1 MPRNIRTYS
10 RNEQLVQ
17 ARRALIIENA
27 LRLFLEKGYD
37 RTTVR
42 ELAKSCGMTE
52 GAIYRY
58 IGSKN
63 DILHLL
69 LLDTKVNFIED
80 FLKGLGDV
88 NTTDALKGCIN
99 VYYTWCNDAA
109 DRNMFYNREIINFS
123 AADRRTLLKSQAD
136 YIQFF
141 EKLIKRGVSEGVFK
155 VKDPLLIAHNIVM
168 QGFDWGLRRWFLR
181 SFFTLDRYIELQLEL
196 IFDLLH
202 VDSKTQEDNYL
213 TEVQRII

>member
-10 RNEQLVQ
+10 RNGQLVK

-69 LLDTKVNFIED
+69 LLDTNVNFIED

-88 NTTDALKGCIN
+88 DTGDALKECIN
-99 VYYTWCNDAA
+99 IYYTWCNDAA
-109 DRNMFYNREIINFS
+109 DRNIFYNREIINFS
-123 AADRRTLLKSQAD
+123 AADRQTLLKSQAD

-141 EKLIKRGVSEGVFK
+141 ENLIKKGVSEGVFK
-155 VKDPLLIAHNIVM
+155 AKSPLLVAHNIVM

-181 SFFTLDRYIELQLEL
+181 SFFTLDNYIKLQTELVMSYVLVNQLME
-196 IFDLLH
+196 
-202 VDSKTQEDNYL
+202 KKKKK
-213 TEVQRII
+213 

>member
-10 RNEQLVQ
+10 RNGQLVK

-69 LLDTKVNFIED
+69 LLDTNVNFIED

-88 NTTDALKGCIN
+88 NTDDALKECIN
-99 VYYTWCNDAA
+99 IYYTWCNDAA
-109 DRNMFYNREIINFS
+109 DRNIFYNREIINFS
-123 AADRRTLLKSQAD
+123 AADRQALLKSQAD

-141 EKLIKRGVSEGVFK
+141 ENLIKKGVSEGVFK
-155 VKDPLLIAHNIVM
+155 AKSPILVAHNIVM
-168 QGFDWGLRRWFLR
+168 QGFDWGLRRWFLH
-181 SFFTLDRYIELQLEL
+181 SFFTLDNYIKLQTELVMSYILVNQPME
-196 IFDLLH
+196 
-202 VDSKTQEDNYL
+202 KKKKK
-213 TEVQRII
+213 

>member
-10 RNEQLVQ
+10 RNGQLVK

-42 ELAKSCGMTE
+42 ELARACGMTE

-69 LLDTKVNFIED
+69 LLDTNVNFIED

-88 NTTDALKGCIN
+88 DTAKALKECISI
-99 VYYTWCNDAA
+99 YYTWCNDAA
-109 DRNMFYNREIINFS
+109 DRNIFYNREIINFS
-123 AADRRTLLKSQAD
+123 AADRQTLLKSQAD

-141 EKLIKRGVSEGVFK
+141 ENLIKKGVLEGVFNAK
-155 VKDPLLIAHNIVM
+155 SPLLVAHNIVM

-181 SFFTLDRYIELQLEL
+181 SFFTLDNYIKLQTELVMSHILVNQPME
-196 IFDLLH
+196 
-202 VDSKTQEDNYL
+202 KKKKK
-213 TEVQRII
+213 

>member
-10 RNEQLVQ
+10 RNGQLVK

-63 DILHLL
+63 DNLHQL
-69 LLDTKVNFIED
+69 LLDTNVNFIED

-88 NTTDALKGCIN
+88 NRADALKECIN
-99 VYYTWCNDAA
+99 IYYTWCNDAA
-109 DRNMFYNREIINFS
+109 DRNIFYNREIINFS
-123 AADRRTLLKSQAD
+123 AADRQTLLKSQAD

-141 EKLIKRGVSEGVFK
+141 ENLINKGVSEGVFK
-155 VKDPLLIAHNIVM
+155 AKSPLLVAHNIVM

-181 SFFTLDRYIELQLEL
+181 SFFTLDNYIKLQTELVMSYVLVNQLME
-196 IFDLLH
+196 
-202 VDSKTQEDNYL
+202 KKKKK
-213 TEVQRII
+213 

>member
-1 MPRNIRTYS
+1 MPRKIRTYS
-10 RNEQLVQ
+10 RNGQLVK

-42 ELAKSCGMTE
+42 ELAKACGMTE

-88 NTTDALKGCIN
+88 DSANALKECIN
-99 VYYTWCNDAA
+99 IYYTWCNDAS
-109 DRNMFYNREIINFS
+109 DRNIFYNREIINFS
-123 AADRRTLLKSQAD
+123 TADRQTLLKSQAD

-141 EKLIKRGVSEGVFK
+141 ENLIKKGVSQGVFK
-155 VKDPLLIAHNIVM
+155 AKSPLLVAHNIVM

-181 SFFTLDRYIELQLEL
+181 SFFTLDNYIKLQTELVMSYILVNQSME
-196 IFDLLH
+196 
-202 VDSKTQEDNYL
+202 KKK
-213 TEVQRII
+213 

>member
-10 RNEQLVQ
+10 RNGQLVK

-80 FLKGLGDV
+80 FLKGLGEV
-88 NTTDALKGCIN
+88 NTADALKECIN
-99 VYYTWCNDAA
+99 IYYTWCNAAA
-109 DRNMFYNREIINFS
+109 DRNIFYNREIINFS
-123 AADRRTLLKSQAD
+123 TADRQTLLKSQAD

-141 EKLIKRGVSEGVFK
+141 ENLIKKGVSQGVFK
-155 VKDPLLIAHNIVM
+155 ARSPLLVAHNIVM

-181 SFFTLDRYIELQLEL
+181 SFFTLDNYIKLQTELVMSFMLVNQPME
-196 IFDLLH
+196 
-202 VDSKTQEDNYL
+202 KKKNK
-213 TEVQRII
+213 